1 MNCTDVRENLSAYI
15 DDMLDRQMRDL
26 MDTHLSGCKE
36 CRQELAAMRA
46 LVEELRNTGEMKAPQ
61 DFLETLHE
69 RLETESFWSRL
80 REFLFVPAQIKIP
93 LEFATISVIG
103 VLIFSLYS
111 IYSPQENLRILSQDS
126 AMKSSVVLEK
136 ASQPSSPSISADED
150 EASEYVQA
158 TKQQPIELALILPHK
173 ADIGGQ
179 GLAEEK
185 EEIPPSAAAM
195 PAQRQKDSEGI
206 DYKAHAAGKAV
217 PDVKAG
223 SSIEKPAAQ
232 IQATPKE
239 EKTSEHDLPEI
250 VQKLH
255 ELIGLSGGRI
265 LSEEPD
271 REGREKRIIFAEIPA
286 VQYKNFIDKVLNLA
300 QVQEPLP
307 EIPGDQEAPV
317 LIRIRLVAEK

>member
-15 DDMLDRQMRDL
+15 DDMLDSKMRDL
-26 MDTHLSGCKE
+26 MDAHLSMCKA
-36 CRQELAAMRA
+36 CREELASMRA
-46 LVEELRNTGEMKAPQ
+46 LVEELGDMGEMKAPQ

-80 REFLFVPAQIKIP
+80 REFLFVPAQVKIP
-93 LEFATISVIG
+93 LEFVTISVIG
-103 VLIFSLYS
+103 VVIFSLYS
-111 IYSPQENLRILSQDS
+111 IYSPQENLRILPQDS
-126 AMKSSVVLEK
+126 AMKSGVVLEK
-136 ASQPSSPSISADED
+136 ESEPSSPAISADED
-150 EASEYVQA
+150 EAFEYVQA
-158 TKQQPIELALILPHK
+158 VKQQPIELALILPNK
-173 ADIGGQ
+173 ADIGSQ

-185 EEIPPSAAAM
+185 EEIPLSASAG
-195 PAQRQKDSEGI
+195 PVQLQKDSASAR
-206 DYKAHAAGKAV
+206 YKASAADKAL
-217 PDVKAG
+217 PDEKDG
-223 SSIEKPAAQ
+223 SSIDKPAAQ
-232 IQATPKE
+232 IQATPQE
-239 EKTSEHDLPEI
+239 EKTSVYDSPEI

>member
-26 MDTHLSGCKE
+26 IDAHLSMCKD

-271 REGREKRIIFAEIPA
+271 REGREQRIIFTEIPT
-286 VQYKNFIDKVLNLA
+286 VQYKNFIDKVQNLA

-307 EIPGDQEAPV
+307 EIPGDQEALV
-317 LIRIRLVAEK
+317 LIKIKLVSGQ